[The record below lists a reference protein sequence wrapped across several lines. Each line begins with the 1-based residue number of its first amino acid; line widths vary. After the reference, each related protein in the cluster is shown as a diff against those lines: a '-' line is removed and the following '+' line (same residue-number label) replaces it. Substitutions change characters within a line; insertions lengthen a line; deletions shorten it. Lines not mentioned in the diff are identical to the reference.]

1 MRQNLADT
9 SWSNTPMAT
18 TGSDVKKTLKLAI
31 AQSLYRGWPE
41 KDVYASYRNRVTPNV
56 MFL

>member
-1 MRQNLADT
+1 
-9 SWSNTPMAT
+9 MAT